1 MKKIRLIALLCTVF
15 LLISSLPVA
24 SAESVFRSDVKAALL
39 LEKHSGQVL
48 YEYDADERNYP
59 ASLTKIMTCLLA
71 LENGKLDDVVTVT
84 PTALQGLD
92 AAGSSAGL
100 LPGEELTLLE
110 LLYCVMIS
118 SANEACNVVAE
129 HIGGSIPAFV
139 ELMNARAAELG
150 CQDTHFVNPHGLH
163 DEDHYS
169 TARDLSL
176 ITMEAIKYDIFCEI
190 TNTAYYQLPATNL
203 HEERNL
209 YTTNQLIVESGTN
222 QYYYS
227 KASGIKTGFTTPA
240 GRCLI
245 STADNG
251 NLQTLAVV
259 MGAETELN
267 EAETEWVQRSFPE
280 CINLF
285 EYGFK
290 NYKIET
296 VLTTLYPVAEI
307 PVNMAATTETVALA
321 PVEELKSLV
330 PMEFDSSQLSVEV
343 HLNAESVDAPVE
355 AGTILGTITVLMEG
369 EPLGSTQI
377 AAITS
382 VARSE
387 ITHHTAEAGRYLR
400 NNWWKWVLGILFAA
414 IFVLVVLIIAFQVRR
429 RIYRKRRIA
438 ERREVLERR
447 RQIHKLEGE

>member
-1 MKKIRLIALLCTVF
+1 MKKYRLFIALCVV
-15 LLISSLPVA
+15 LLIVSMVPVA

-39 LEKHSGQVL
+39 LEKNSGQVL

-71 LENGKLDDVVTVT
+71 LENGNLDDVVTVT
-84 PTALQGLD
+84 PTALQDLD

-129 HIGGSIPAFV
+129 YVSGSVPAFV

-150 CQDTHFVNPHGLH
+150 CLDTHFANPHGLH
-163 DEDHYS
+163 DENHYS

-176 ITMEAIKYDIFCEI
+176 IAMEAIKHDIFCEI
-190 TNTAYYQLPATNL
+190 TNTSYYQLAATNL

-222 QYYYS
+222 PFYYS

-267 EAETEWVQRSFPE
+267 ETETEWVQRSFPE

-290 NYKIET
+290 NFKIET

-307 PVNMAATTETVALA
+307 PVNMAATSETVALA
-321 PVEELKSLV
+321 PVEELRSLV
-330 PMEFDSSQLSVEV
+330 PMEFDVNELTVEV
-343 HLNAESVDAPVE
+343 QLNADSVDAPVE
-355 AGTILGTITVLMEG
+355 AGTVLGSITVLMDG
-369 EPLGSTQI
+369 EPLGTTQI

-387 ITHHTAEAGRYLR
+387 ITHHTAEAGRYIR
-400 NNWWKWVLGILFAA
+400 NNWWKWVLGLLFAA
-414 IFVLVVLIIAFQVRR
+414 ILLLIVLIIAFRVRQR
-429 RIYRKRRIA
+429 MYRKKRIA

-447 RQIHKLEGE
+447 RQIHRLEGE

>member
-1 MKKIRLIALLCTVF
+1 MKKYRFIAIAC
-15 LLISSLPVA
+15 LLIMLISMIPFV

-39 LEKHSGQVL
+39 LEKNSGQVL

-71 LENGKLDDVVTVT
+71 LENGNLQDVVTVT
-84 PTALQGLD
+84 PTALQNLD

-129 HIGGSIPAFV
+129 YISGSVPAFV
-139 ELMNARAAELG
+139 DMMNTRAAELG
-150 CQDTHFVNPHGLH
+150 CTDTHFANPHGLH
-163 DEDHYS
+163 NEEHYS

-176 ITMEAIKYDIFCEI
+176 IAMEAIKHDVFCEI
-190 TNTAYYQLPATNL
+190 TNTSYYQLAATNL
-203 HEERNL
+203 HDARDL

-222 QYYYS
+222 PFYYS

-290 NYKIET
+290 NFKIET

-321 PVEELKSLV
+321 PVEELRSLV
-330 PMEFDSSQLSVEV
+330 PMEFDSSEITLDIE
-343 HLNAESVDAPVE
+343 LNAESVDAPVE
-355 AGTILGTITVLMEG
+355 EGTVLGTITVMMDG
-369 EPLGSTQI
+369 EALGSTSI

-387 ITHHTAEAGRYLR
+387 ITHTKVEAGKYLR
-400 NNWWKWVLGILFAA
+400 NNWWKWVIGVLFAA
-414 IFVLVVLIIAFQVRR
+414 IIVLIVLIIVFQIRR
-429 RIYRKRRIA
+429 RAYRKKRIA